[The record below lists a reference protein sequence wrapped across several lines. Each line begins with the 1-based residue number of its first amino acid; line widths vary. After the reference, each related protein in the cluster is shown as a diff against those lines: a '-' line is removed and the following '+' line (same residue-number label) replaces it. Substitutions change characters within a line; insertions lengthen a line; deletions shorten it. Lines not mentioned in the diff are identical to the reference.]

1 MNEGVY
7 LRVARGV
14 SRGVNIPDQEWFHP
28 CCAIGLVHQHFLGR
42 GECCPEDIVT
52 LRAQLE
58 GSKNLHMLAIATTIQ
73 INYDSL
79 TLWVVS

>member
-1 MNEGVY
+1 MNEGVD

-14 SRGVNIPDQEWFHP
+14 SSGVILPDQERVHP

-42 GECCPEDIVT
+42 GECCPEDVVT
-52 LRAQLE
+52 LRAQE